1 MSQLELA
8 WAAGLFEGEGY
19 LCIATPKGKGGRT
32 TNGWRLGLEM
42 TDKDVVLRFACLF
55 DLSVKTRRRSK
66 EVKSLDHWKDLYIA
80 MTSHQAKVKE
90 IVDALF
96 PFMGERRRS
105 KMEEFLGDFK
115 AQCS

>member
-1 MSQLELA
+1 MSQLETA

-32 TNGWRLGLEM
+32 TNGWRIGLEM

-55 DLSVKTRRRSK
+55 GLSVKTRERSK
-66 EVKSLDHWKDLYIA
+66 ESKGENHWKNLHIA

-90 IVDALF
+90 IVDALL
-96 PFMGERRRS
+96 PFMGERRRL
-105 KMEEFLGDFK
+105 KMEEFLGNFK

>member
-1 MSQLELA
+1 MSCCELT

-19 LCIATPKGKGGRT
+19 ICIVSKAGTRGYI
-32 TNGWRLGLEM
+32 NNSWRIGVEM
-42 TDKDVVLRFACLF
+42 TDKDVVEHFAKVFNLN
-55 DLSVKTRRRSK
+55 VKFKPRSHK
-66 EVKSLDHWKDLYIA
+66 NPKWKDLYVA
-80 MTSHQAKVKE
+80 QVSHQAKVKE
-90 IVDALF
+90 IVDALL